1 MDPRNVFYE
10 YARPIL
16 EQAVHRA
23 AMRYGYATADELED
37 LRRDADLIYAE
48 AQATHWPGSGLFV
61 NHLKYVLARRLGDA
75 ARDRARRARI
85 LNRVDADV
93 ERVRSP
99 DEGHWTDDLSPD
111 ADKVVR
117 LVASTRPGLDYR
129 QAWRRVKD
137 YLKEV
142 GWTAGQIAKC
152 WHEIAE
158 ALRDP

>member
-1 MDPRNVFYE
+1 MDPRDPFYE

-16 EQAVHRA
+16 EAGVRKVA
-23 AMRYGYATADELED
+23 ALYGYSADEAED
-37 LRRDADLIYAE
+37 LRREADLIYAE
-48 AQATHWPGSGLFV
+48 AQEYHRPGRGPFQ
-61 NHLKYVLARRLGDA
+61 NHLKFLLGRRLTSH

-85 LNRVDADV
+85 LGRIDLDLA
-93 ERVRSP
+93 RLRSP
-99 DEGHWTDDLSPD
+99 ETSHWTDGLSED
-111 ADKVVR
+111 SEEVVR
-117 LVASTRPGLDYR
+117 LVAATRPGLDYR